1 MRIPKKAIL
10 LVGSPRG
17 PKSTSEL
24 LGTYLLKKLQQMG
37 FDTEKVW
44 IQPSLKSDEGRDN
57 LLASADQ
64 ADILIISFPL
74 YVDSLP
80 SAVIKAME
88 IIAEHRRGK
97 ENLQRPRL
105 LAISNNGF
113 FEANQNNT
121 ALAICRRFALETGME
136 WVGGCGVGG
145 GEAVGFMGR
154 LLGAK
159 SLEKL
164 GFMSRR
170 ERNTLDLIAEFLAT
184 PGTIPKKEEVWR
196 VEPSMPKW
204 LFAMIGTIFLWRR
217 QAKKNKV
224 WERVHDRPYQI

>member
-1 MRIPKKAIL
+1 MSKKAIL

-24 LGTYLLKKLQQMG
+24 LGAYLLSKLHEKG
-37 FDTEKVW
+37 FETEKVW
-44 IQPSLKSDEGRDN
+44 IQPSLKSDKGREN
-57 LLASADQ
+57 LLALIDQ
-64 ADILIISFPL
+64 ADIQIFSFPL

-80 SAVIKAME
+80 SAAIKAME

-97 ENLQRPRL
+97 ENPRKPRF

-113 FEANQNNT
+113 FEANQNST
-121 ALAICRRFALETGME
+121 ALAICRRFAVETGME

-145 GEAVGFMGR
+145 GEAIGFMAK

-164 GFMSRR
+164 EFMIRR
-170 ERNTLDLIAEFLAT
+170 ERNTLDLIAEVLVT
-184 PGTIPKKEEVWR
+184 PGAVHEKEAEWR
-196 VEPSMPKW
+196 VERPMPKW
-204 LFAMIGTIFLWRR
+204 LFTMIGTIFVWRR
-217 QAKKNKV
+217 EAKKNKV
-224 WERVHDRPYQI
+224 WERIHDRPY